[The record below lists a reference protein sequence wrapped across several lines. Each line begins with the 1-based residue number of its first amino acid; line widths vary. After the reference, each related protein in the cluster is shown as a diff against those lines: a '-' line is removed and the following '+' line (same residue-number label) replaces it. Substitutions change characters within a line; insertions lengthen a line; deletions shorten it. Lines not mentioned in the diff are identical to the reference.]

1 MKFDAVFVVGVG
13 GTGSHL
19 IGPLTQLMTHHSEG
33 CTNIV
38 VIDGDS
44 YEESNANRQVF
55 SAQHQGANKAVATV
69 ERLGH
74 PDLRAV
80 AAYVDEESFGKLLQ
94 AHVPNKKS
102 KILVVTSVDNH
113 ATRKAIIDCLDNN
126 KYLNFFLL
134 SPGNQFSTGQVIS
147 YVKHKGKVVGNHPY
161 QKDPDG
167 KLQHPDDFIPGTVEG
182 CAALMTSTPQLILAN
197 MAAAWGVL
205 VNVYALLEDKG
216 WFDEI
221 HFDAVRAKIV
231 SRPDKIK
238 SLMVEFQK
246 YTG

>member
-1 MKFDAVFVVGVG
+1 MKFDAVFVIGVG

-19 IGPLTQLMTHHSEG
+19 IGPLTQLMSYHSEG

-38 VIDGDS
+38 VIDGDN
-44 YEESNANRQVF
+44 YEDNNASRQVF
-55 SAQHQGANKAVATV
+55 SSGHLGANKAVATV
-69 ERLGH
+69 ERIGH

-80 AAYVDEESFGKLLQ
+80 AAYVNEESFGKLLQ
-94 AHVPNKKS
+94 THVPSKKS
-102 KILVVTSVDNH
+102 KILVITSVDNH

-126 KYLNFFLL
+126 KYLNFFLF

-147 YVKHKGKVVGNHPY
+147 YVKHKGKIVGNHPY
-161 QKDPDG
+161 QKYPEM
-167 KLQHPDDFIPGTVEG
+167 QTPDDFIPGTVEG
-182 CAALMTSTPQLILAN
+182 CAAMMTSTPQLILAN

-205 VNVYALLEDKG
+205 SNVYGLLEEKG

-221 HFDAVRAKIV
+221 HFDSVKAKIV

-238 SLMVEFQK
+238 SLLIEFQK